1 MDRKLLT
8 IKQCKEVYG
17 ISRISLI
24 NYEKKGLIIPI
35 RTPGGVRRYKVEDIE
50 RILGIIE
57 EKKNTKKTIL
67 YARVSTKKQD
77 EYLKNQ
83 VKRLEE
89 YARSNNWNY
98 EVIQEIASGVN
109 ENRRGLEKLLNMIQ
123 RGEVERVVI
132 EYPDRLARF
141 GFNYLKK
148 FFFAFGVELIIIN
161 GNNEEKEKMIEL
173 AEDLVAIVTSFAA
186 KIYGQRGSKKK

>member
-24 NYEKKGLIIPI
+24 NYEKKGLITPI

-57 EKKNTKKTIL
+57 EKKNTKRTIL

-148 FFFAFGVELIIIN
+148 FFFAFGVGLIIIN
-161 GNNEEKEKMIEL
+161 GNNEEKEKMIEM

-186 KIYGQRGSKKK
+186 KIYGQRRSKKK

>member
-8 IKQCKEVYG
+8 IKQCKKVYG

-24 NYEKKGLIIPI
+24 NYEKKGLITPI

-57 EKKNTKKTIL
+57 EKKNTKRTIL

-148 FFFAFGVELIIIN
+148 FFFAFGVGLIIIN
-161 GNNEEKEKMIEL
+161 GNNEEKEKMIEM

-186 KIYGQRGSKKK
+186 KIYGQRRSKKK

>member
-8 IKQCKEVYG
+8 IKQCKEIYG

-57 EKKNTKKTIL
+57 EKKNTKRTIL

-148 FFFAFGVELIIIN
+148 FFFAFGVGLIIIN
-161 GNNEEKEKMIEL
+161 GNNEEKEKMIEM

-186 KIYGQRGSKKK
+186 KIYGQRRSKKK

>member
-8 IKQCKEVYG
+8 IKQCKEIYG

-24 NYEKKGLIIPI
+24 NYEKKGLITPI

-57 EKKNTKKTIL
+57 EKKNTKRTIL

-148 FFFAFGVELIIIN
+148 FFFAFGVGLIIIN

>member
-24 NYEKKGLIIPI
+24 NYEKKGLITPI

-57 EKKNTKKTIL
+57 EKKNTKRTIL

-89 YARSNNWNY
+89 YARSNNWKY

-148 FFFAFGVELIIIN
+148 FFFAFGVGLIIIN
-161 GNNEEKEKMIEL
+161 GNNEEKEKMIEM

-186 KIYGQRGSKKK
+186 KIYGQRRSKKK